1 MRAIIPSKLRRCHI
15 KASTRLLVLL
25 LASAELLLVAGCR
38 QDMHN
43 EPKFIPLRS
52 SGFFPDRR
60 SAREPLDGTI
70 PRLEDARVD
79 REQLDPNSYFLTG
92 RHGQI
97 FGNEL
102 PFPLTRQVLERG
114 QQRFNIYCVPCHSR
128 IGDGNGM
135 VVQRGFK
142 HPPTFHQQRLRS
154 APLGHFYEVISFGWG
169 AMPDYAAQI
178 KPEDRWAI
186 AAYVRALQLSQDASE
201 ADVPGQDRAK
211 LNAAPESIAIP
222 DTSYQ
227 SPTAMQP
234 QKPVAAPTPVK
245 GGTRP

>member
-1 MRAIIPSKLRRCHI
+1 MRGSIPWKSRRCRI
-15 KASTRLLVLL
+15 KATRIRVLL
-25 LASAELLLVAGCR
+25 LAAAELLTLMGCR

-43 EPKFIPLRS
+43 GPKFIPLRS
-52 SGFFPDRR
+52 SEFFPDRR
-60 SAREPLDGTI
+60 SARYPVGGTI
-70 PRLEDARVD
+70 PRLEDARLD

-92 RHGQI
+92 RHGQV

-142 HPPTFHQQRLRS
+142 HPPTFHQDRLRN

-178 KPEDRWAI
+178 TPEDRWAI
-186 AAYVRALQLSQDASE
+186 AAYVRALQLSQDAAD
-201 ADVPGQDRAK
+201 ADVPAQDRAK
-211 LNAAPESIAIP
+211 LNAPPEKIIIP
-222 DTSYQ
+222 DTSFQ

-234 QKPVAAPTPVK
+234 QQPVAAPTPVK
-245 GGTRP
+245 GGSRP